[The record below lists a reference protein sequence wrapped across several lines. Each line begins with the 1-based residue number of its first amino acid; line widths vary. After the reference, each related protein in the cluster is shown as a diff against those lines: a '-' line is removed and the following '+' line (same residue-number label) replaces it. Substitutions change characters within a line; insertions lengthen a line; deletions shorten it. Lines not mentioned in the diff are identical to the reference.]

1 MMNDL
6 FQDLIN
12 QGNTTMFI
20 DDILIAIDTEEGHDK
35 LVKEVLE
42 RLEENDLF
50 VKPEKC
56 KWKVKEMEFLE
67 VVIGP
72 KRVEMQKEKVNGIL
86 N

>member
-1 MMNDL
+1 MNDL